1 MDKVNIEEFILY
13 RDIFEDDIIR
23 IVLNLLE
30 NESRKDQQDLLKSK
44 YYLLQSLLLKNT
56 ESLVGS
62 YWQRYLS
69 EKIACSENAFSLAC
83 EREKPHKNIV
93 SIAEKEFRM
102 IQELYNYDW
111 TELAEKWGDKD
122 TSLMIKGKR
131 KDRESTRIHQIL
143 SNGDITDLRGYY
155 TEKGCGIFSRF
166 IAFKWHEKT
175 GLSGIQNYDKITF
188 EDLTGYDEQ
197 KKQLME
203 NTEYFLEGKKT
214 NNILLYG
221 DRGTGKSS
229 SVKALLNKYK
239 NRKLR
244 MIEITKDQICSFPEI
259 IKTIGQRGYRFIIFI
274 DDLSFEE
281 FETEYKYFKAI
292 LEGGLEVKPEN
303 TVIYATS
310 NRRNIIK
317 ETWKDQNEIDNE
329 MHISD
334 SIQEKIS
341 LVDRFGITITYPS
354 PDKNLFLRIVSD
366 IANKEQVQISE
377 DTLYQEAMKWE
388 MRYHGFSGRSA
399 RQFMDYMVSKSNEYK
414 VAE

>member
-1 MDKVNIEEFILY
+1 MVKVNIEEFILY
-13 RDIFEDDIIR
+13 RDIFDDEIIK
-23 IVLNLLE
+23 IALDLLE
-30 NESRKDQQDLLKSK
+30 NKLEESDLLKNQ
-44 YYLLQSLLLKNT
+44 YFLLQSLLIKNV
-56 ESLVGS
+56 EPPFMGS
-62 YWQRYLS
+62 YWQGYLA
-69 EKIACSENAFSLAC
+69 EKITSSENVFSLEC
-83 EREKPHKNIV
+83 EREKLHNNIMA
-93 SIAEKEFRM
+93 IAEKEFKM

-111 TELAEKWGDKD
+111 SQLAAKWGDKD
-122 TSLMIKGKR
+122 TSLMVGTINPVY
-131 KDRESTRIHQIL
+131 RETTTIHQIL
-143 SNGDITDLRGYY
+143 SDGNIYDLKVYY
-155 TEKGCGIFSRF
+155 TEKGCGIFSRY
-166 IAFKWHEKT
+166 IAFKWHEKS

-188 EDLTGYDEQ
+188 DDLTGYDRQKEQ
-197 KKQLME
+197 LIE
-203 NTEYFLEGKKT
+203 NTEYFLNGKKT

-239 NRKLR
+239 DRKLK

-317 ETWKDQNEIDNE
+317 ETWKDQNELDNE

-366 IANKEQVQISE
+366 IANKEQVQIPKE
-377 DTLYQEAMKWE
+377 ILYQEAMKWE

-399 RQFMDYMVSKSNEYK
+399 RQFMDYMVSKSQEYK
-414 VAE
+414 IAE